1 MTEQQPYEVVRAEP
15 DFELRRYPEHVV
27 AETLIRD
34 VDFEDAGS
42 RAFRYLFGYISGDNT
57 ARQSIEMTAPVV
69 QSSARGSRI
78 AMTTPVVQEQS
89 AGGFV
94 VAFLLPAGMTAATAP
109 APSRPEVTVRTIPEK
124 LTAVLRFSGRWTE
137 SSWQKHRE
145 DLLAAVHEAGLTVL
159 GEPRFARFDP
169 PYRPWFLRRNEVLV
183 DVAES
188 T

>member
-1 MTEQQPYEVVRAEP
+1 MTEQQLYEVVRAEP

-34 VDFEDAGS
+34 AEFEDAGS

-69 QSSARGSRI
+69 QSPARGSRI
-78 AMTTPVVQEQS
+78 AMTAPAVQEQS
-89 AGGFV
+89 PDGFV
-94 VAFLLPAGMTAATAP
+94 VAFVLPAGMTEATAP
-109 APSRPEVTVRTIPEK
+109 APSRPEVTLRTVHEK
-124 LTAVLRFSGRWTE
+124 LSAVLRFSGRWTE
-137 SSWQKHRE
+137 SSWQKHRK
-145 DLLAAVHEAGLTVL
+145 DLLAAVNEAGLTVL

-169 PYRPWFLRRNEVLV
+169 PYTPWFLRRNEVLV

-188 T
+188 S